1 MLKRIK
7 LLKYPNIDKIVFAF
21 SAVVCAFWYLGQ
33 HMNVY
38 RFAVVGGIFEF
49 LSLPMLALLIVLPV
63 ISILLMVKEKFSLKS
78 FSVYSFLLLL
88 VTYLLLNFLN

>member
-7 LLKYPNIDKIVFAF
+7 LLKNPNIDKIIFAF
-21 SAVVCAFWYLGQ
+21 SAVVCAFWFLSQ

-38 RFAVVGGIFEF
+38 RFAVVGAIFEF
-49 LSLPMLALLIVLPV
+49 LYLPMLALLIVLPI
-63 ISILLMVKEKFSLKS
+63 ISILLMVKEKFSLRS

-88 VTYLLLNFLN
+88 VTFLLLNFLN